1 MPCHASTKSR
11 RTRDRENEYF
21 SVKYLFLLLLF
32 SSFVWLSSF
41 HGCEAKRVHY
51 WKKKKISNGGSGGCR
66 RHGSPPSPARP
77 LLSSLAADDST
88 TFNVLNYG
96 AKGDGVTDDTE
107 AFQSAWDAACKVEAS
122 TMVVPAE
129 HEFLVRPVSFSGPY
143 CQSNILEGT
152 ILAPTSASAWGSGLL
167 QWLEFTKLRGLT
179 VQGQGVIDGRGAAW
193 WGGTQSYDPLSLTL
207 HNPWPIFHEILRA
220 FSSTNYK
227 TLPVAACPSLRFHTL
242 KVINAMLHSEMPSSK
257 VLWKHQCDRYWHND
271 QKQPPVPFKIR
282 YLHGRLRL
290 YMTISSPG
298 DSLNTDGIHLQNSV
312 DVSVHHTNLACGDDC
327 ISIQTGCSNIRIH
340 NINCGP
346 GHGISI
352 GGLGRDNT
360 RACVSNVTVRDVVL
374 QGTLTGVRIKT
385 WQGGSGFVQGVLF
398 SNIQVSEV
406 QSPIVI
412 DQFYCDRSSCRNQSS
427 AVALS
432 GITYERVQ
440 GITLSLQPVQESY
453 HMYDPFCWQ
462 AFGQLE
468 TPAQPPIDCLLA
480 GRPAKHIQVDTDS
493 C

>member
-1 MPCHASTKSR
+1 MKSPSA
-11 RTRDRENEYF
+11 YSF
-21 SVKYLFLLLLF
+21 FLLLLF
-32 SSFVWLSSF
+32 SSFVWLSNF
-41 HGCEAKRVHY
+41 HGCESKRVRH
-51 WKKKKISNGGSGGCR
+51 WKKKIVNGGSSGSGGGR
-66 RHGSPPSPARP
+66 RQASPTQP
-77 LLSSLAADDST
+77 LPLSQLSGDDST

-96 AKGDGVTDDTE
+96 AKGDGVEDDTE

-122 TMVVPAE
+122 TVVVPAE
-129 HEFLVRPVSFSGPY
+129 HEFLVRPISFSGPY
-143 CQSNILEGT
+143 CQPNIVFQLDGT

-167 QWLEFTKLRGLT
+167 QWLEFTKLKGLT

-193 WGGTQSYDPLSLTL
+193 WGGTQSYDP
-207 HNPWPIFHEILRA
+207 
-220 FSSTNYK
+220 
-227 TLPVAACPSLRFHTL
+227 
-242 KVINAMLHSEMPSSK
+242 VINAMLHSGMPSTK
-257 VLWKHQCDRYWHND
+257 PTVLRFYGSTNVTVTGITIRNSPQCHLKFDTCTAVSVYN
-271 QKQPPVPFKIR
+271 
-282 YLHGRLRL
+282 
-290 YMTISSPG
+290 MTISSPG

-340 NINCGP
+340 DINCGP

-352 GGLGRDNT
+352 GGLGRENT
-360 RACVSNVTVRDVVL
+360 RACVSNVTVRDIVL

-385 WQGGSGFVQGVLF
+385 WQGGSGFVKGVLF

-427 AVALS
+427 AVSLS
-432 GITYERVQ
+432 DITYERVR
-440 GITLSLQPVQESY
+440 GTYTVKPVHLACSDDVPCTDVILNTVSLQPVQESY

-468 TPAQPPIDCLLA
+468 TPTQPPIDCLLA
-480 GRPAKHIQVDTDS
+480 GRPAKQIQVETDS

>member
-1 MPCHASTKSR
+1 MRSP
-11 RTRDRENEYF
+11 F
-21 SVKYLFLLLLF
+21 SVKSLFLLLLF

-41 HGCEAKRVHY
+41 HGCEAKRVRY
-51 WKKKKISNGGSGGCR
+51 WKKKKISNGGSSGGR
-66 RHGSPPSPARP
+66 RHSSPPSPARP

-96 AKGDGVTDDTE
+96 AKGDGVADDTE

-143 CQSNILEGT
+143 CQPNIVFQLDGT

-167 QWLEFTKLRGLT
+167 QWLEFTKLKGLT

-193 WGGTQSYDPLSLTL
+193 WGGTQSYDP
-207 HNPWPIFHEILRA
+207 
-220 FSSTNYK
+220 
-227 TLPVAACPSLRFHTL
+227 
-242 KVINAMLHSEMPSSK
+242 VINAMLHSEMPSTKPTALRFYGSTN
-257 VLWKHQCDRYWHND
+257 VTVTGITIRNSPQCHLKFDSCTAVSVYN
-271 QKQPPVPFKIR
+271 
-282 YLHGRLRL
+282 
-290 YMTISSPG
+290 MTISSPG

-327 ISIQTGCSNIRIH
+327 ISIQSGCSNIRIH

-360 RACVSNVTVRDVVL
+360 RACVSNVTVRDIVL

-385 WQGGSGFVQGVLF
+385 WQGGSGYVQGVLF

-412 DQFYCDRSSCRNQSS
+412 DQFYCDRGSCRNQSS

-440 GITLSLQPVQESY
+440 GTYTVKPVHLACSDGVPCTDVILNTVSLQPVQESY
-453 HMYDPFCWQ
+453 HMYNPFCWQ

-468 TPAQPPIDCLLA
+468 TPAQPPVDCLLA